1 MPEVMNGS
9 RRAGAADDAPQ
20 ADAEAHLECLERARR
35 DLAPAGWQID
45 DVADE

>member
-20 ADAEAHLECLERARR
+20 TEAEAHLECLERARR
-35 DLAPAGWQID
+35 DLAPAGWRID
-45 DVADE
+45 GLAEE